1 VVIVAIPVGSQEPA
15 IPPPHLRQP
24 AALCCASQQG
34 CGEDGMSDQT
44 PVLLTIWEIAVEAG
58 REKTTIDIVSTA
70 QKVAAKHADSGLS
83 FKEICDLV
91 ERAAAKRG
99 VPVRR
104 ESERLVA

>member
-1 VVIVAIPVGSQEPA
+1 
-15 IPPPHLRQP
+15 
-24 AALCCASQQG
+24 
-34 CGEDGMSDQT
+34 MSDQT

-58 REKTTIDIVSTA
+58 RKGATIDIVTTA
-70 QKVAAKHADSGLS
+70 QKVAAKHAASGLS

-104 ESERLVA
+104 EHERLVA